1 MKILKIALS
10 ILLIYLFQIT
20 IISRLSVF
28 GVKADLL
35 LIVTTLFAVT
45 YGAEEGFLM
54 GLFCGLVQDI
64 FGGSFYMQTVSK
76 AVLGFLIGT
85 FKESVFGTEEGVALT
100 AVAVATVTNFILEL
114 TMLFFFFGRPVAS
127 PLALMSALIISCLYN
142 SLLAPVFF
150 PIVKFGSRLLRE

>member
-1 MKILKIALS
+1 MKLLKIALS

-114 TMLFFFFGRPVAS
+114 TMLFFFFGRPIAS

-150 PIVKFGSRLLRE
+150 PMVKFGSRLLRE

>member
-114 TMLFFFFGRPVAS
+114 TMLFFFFGRPIAS

>member
-1 MKILKIALS
+1 MKKIKIVICIILVY
-10 ILLIYLFQIT
+10 LLQIT
-20 IISRLSVF
+20 VISRLSVF

-54 GLFCGLVQDI
+54 GLFCGLVQDLC
-64 FGGSFYMQTVSK
+64 GGSFYMQTISK
-76 AVLGFLIGT
+76 AILGFLIGT

-114 TMLFFFFGRPVAS
+114 TILFFFFGRPVAS
-127 PLALMSALIISCLYN
+127 PLVLAVTLGISCLYN
-142 SLLAPVFF
+142 SLLAPLFYPV
-150 PIVKFGSRLLRE
+150 VKFGSRLVME

>member
-1 MKILKIALS
+1 MKILKIALT

-85 FKESVFGTEEGVALT
+85 FKESVFGTEEGVALI

>member
-1 MKILKIALS
+1 MKLLKIALS
-10 ILLIYLFQIT
+10 ILLIYLFQVT
-20 IISRLSVF
+20 IFSRLSVF
-28 GVKADLL
+28 GVKADIL

-54 GLFCGLVQDI
+54 GLYCGLVQDI

-114 TMLFFFFGRPVAS
+114 MMLFFFFGRPIAS

-142 SLLAPVFF
+142 SLLAPIFF
-150 PIVKFGSRLLRE
+150 PMVKFGARLLRE